1 MVVAQEWKRFM
12 RLVLAMAVSLM
23 GAGCAH
29 LPRALTHEPA
39 VSNEA
44 RLDEATAE
52 SKEAVSVDVDALR
65 CRDTS
70 PEVRL
75 ARDASGK
82 TADRVARY
90 DAVIKQ
96 AKDTQAQFDE
106 EFRKNPDLIYG
117 ATAEEY
123 QRKRQVCTELISA
136 FERERLVLQADAQ
149 SGGVPDIVPAKSS
162 PASVATVEDDVKP
175 SKHSKAKKEKK
186 DKVAKVKSRSKKM
199 RIARADGWPP

>member
-1 MVVAQEWKRFM
+1 M
-12 RLVLAMAVSLM
+12 RLVLASAVSMM
-23 GAGCAH
+23 GLACAH

-44 RLDEATAE
+44 RLDEATAD
-52 SKEAVSVDVDALR
+52 SKEAVSVDVEALR

-82 TADRVARY
+82 TADRIARY
-90 DAVIKQ
+90 DVVIKQ

-117 ATAEEY
+117 ASADEY
-123 QRKRQVCTELISA
+123 QRKRQTCTELIST

-149 SGGVPDIVPAKSS
+149 SGGVPDLVNAKPS
-162 PASVATVEDDVKP
+162 PAPVAAVEEDVKP
-175 SKHSKAKKEKK
+175 AKHSKAKK
-186 DKVAKVKSRSKKM
+186 DKVAKAKTRGKKM
-199 RIARADGWPP
+199 RLARADGWP